1 MTQNTCWKANIL
13 TLFPEAFSAL
23 DCSICKR
30 AIEKEILKLNII
42 NIRNFATDNY
52 KTVDD
57 APYGGGAGQVIKPD
71 VLGHAIESVYDKEKP
86 NGSIIYL
93 SPRGKIFDQKMAE
106 TLSSEKETTFICGHY
121 EGIDE
126 RVIEYYNIQEVS
138 LGNFVLSGGEYALL
152 PIIDS
157 ITRLLP
163 NVLGS
168 SVSLEEE
175 SFSSSL
181 DGLLEYPHYTR
192 PEIWNN
198 MEVPEILKSG
208 HHKNI
213 KEWRHQKS
221 LEITKKNRPDLLTKN
236 IEF

>member
-13 TLFPEAFSAL
+13 TLFPDVFKAL
-23 DCSICKR
+23 ECSMCKR
-30 AIEKEILKLNII
+30 ALERNILELNIV
-42 NIRNFATDNY
+42 NIRDFATDNY

-57 APYGGGAGQVIKPD
+57 TPYGGGAGQIIKPD
-71 VLGHAIESVYDKEKP
+71 VLGSAIDSVYNKENP
-86 NGSIIYL
+86 SGSIIYL
-93 SPRGKIFDQKMAE
+93 SPRGKIFNQTLAE
-106 TLSSEKETTFICGHY
+106 NLAKETETTFICGHY

-126 RVIEYYNIQEVS
+126 RVIEYYNIQEIS
-138 LGNFVLSGGEYALL
+138 LGDFVLSGGEYALL

-168 SVSLEEE
+168 SASLEEE
-175 SFSSSL
+175 SFSPKL
-181 DGLLEYPHYTR
+181 NGLLEYPHYTR
-192 PEIWNN
+192 PEIWKGLN
-198 MEVPEILKSG
+198 VPDVLKTG

-213 KEWRHQKS
+213 EKWRHEKS
-221 LEITKKNRPDLLTKN
+221 LEITKRNRPDLVKD